1 MIFKRILRIF
11 SGVLLVVLGIQLML
25 ADYGDFG
32 VIGATTLI
40 IAGGSLLLIEHW
52 NKADK
57 GRNAQKEQRTTDS
70 WEENKEIPDAD
81 EPVSKSGT
89 GAGWLGITVLLAL
102 LVFMQSTGVVGNW
115 LSPEARLDSDE
126 FMEILSSANVIE
138 MRGVLKSTNEFTYLY
153 VNDERV
159 GTVKNKGLWNMK
171 WLFMNKGENL
181 YSFTY
186 SDHNPD
192 ESKYTTYEFTDQDGE
207 VLCYS
212 QTATEDGQHML
223 YFYNGDDK
231 PVGYVNIEPDWVFY
245 RDNWMVYSMEDVPAY
260 RVTASYD
267 AVNKQLSYV
276 IVKQKDSEINVLQVM
291 GLDYLTRGDIS
302 RYYD

>member
-11 SGVLLVVLGIQLML
+11 SGVLLVVLGIQLMF

-40 IAGGSLLLIEHW
+40 IAGGSLLLFEHW
-52 NKADK
+52 NKD
-57 GRNAQKEQRTTDS
+57 AQKEQRTTDS
-70 WEENKEIPDAD
+70 WEENKEIPDAT

-159 GTVKNKGLWNMK
+159 
-171 WLFMNKGENL
+171 
-181 YSFTY
+181 
-186 SDHNPD
+186 
-192 ESKYTTYEFTDQDGE
+192 
-207 VLCYS
+207 
-212 QTATEDGQHML
+212 
-223 YFYNGDDK
+223 
-231 PVGYVNIEPDWVFY
+231 
-245 RDNWMVYSMEDVPAY
+245 
-260 RVTASYD
+260 
-267 AVNKQLSYV
+267 
-276 IVKQKDSEINVLQVM
+276 
-291 GLDYLTRGDIS
+291 
-302 RYYD
+302 